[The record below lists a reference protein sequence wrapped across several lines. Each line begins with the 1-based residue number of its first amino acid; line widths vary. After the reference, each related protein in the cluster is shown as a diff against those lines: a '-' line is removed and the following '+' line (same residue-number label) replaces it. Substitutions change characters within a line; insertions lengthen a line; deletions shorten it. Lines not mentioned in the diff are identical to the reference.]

1 MEPAILTV
9 LTMAP
14 TLRAELDV
22 IACGSTLGNLLRFV
36 RGQDKFFR
44 ILVEVVHNT
53 VFFIRRENS
62 PTELIPNVRGY
73 GHSFPEA
80 YTSWDPDVKGSASHQ
95 RLIRYRFGGL
105 NFLVRFEGDGYI
117 AEDQP
122 PLSPKLKTQTTQVPT
137 VDSLIEDF
145 SVSGVTSDGPASCS
159 KVEMK
164 YAGDVINQSLIF
176 DLKTRSAR
184 KKDQDILGEELP
196 RLWVAQIQKFILA
209 YHVDGTF
216 NDIEVRDVKDEVKA
230 WEAAHRNEL
239 STLAA
244 LIHRV
249 IALVRNSPDGKL
261 ELRHANLGNLEILK
275 QLPEAGD
282 VLSAEVK
289 SLWMDKSDDSD
300 SNAGDEGG
308 VVWVETNENDYTAC
322 TESCGYCG
330 RCTY

>member
-1 MEPAILTV
+1 
-9 LTMAP
+9 
-14 TLRAELDV
+14 
-22 IACGSTLGNLLRFV
+22 
-36 RGQDKFFR
+36 
-44 ILVEVVHNT
+44 
-53 VFFIRRENS
+53 
-62 PTELIPNVRGY
+62 
-73 GHSFPEA
+73 
-80 YTSWDPDVKGSASHQ
+80 
-95 RLIRYRFGGL
+95 
-105 NFLVRFEGDGYI
+105 
-117 AEDQP
+117 
-122 PLSPKLKTQTTQVPT
+122 
-137 VDSLIEDF
+137 
-145 SVSGVTSDGPASCS
+145 
-159 KVEMK
+159 MK

-230 WEAAHRNEL
+230 WEEAHRNEL